1 MLPMPKPEE
10 SPVNHLP
17 VLLESAVELLAP
29 FSGATLVDA
38 TLGAGGHAE
47 LLLEA
52 IGPEGRLIGIDRDP
66 TALDIASRKLA
77 RFGSAFVPVRGN
89 HTDLPDLLRRAG
101 VFAADGILLDLGL
114 SSMQIDDA
122 SRGFSFRQDG
132 PLDMRMDPE
141 VGISAGELLAVRDEV
156 EIRDILRDFGEERR
170 AGAIAR
176 AIVRR
181 RDEAPLQTTGQ
192 LAELVERVLG
202 PAARRFRIHPATRTF
217 QALRIAVNEE
227 VIGLGRLVTDATS
240 MLRRNGRLV
249 VISYHSLEDRAVK
262 KTIRGLAER
271 CTCPPRLPIC
281 SCGRENLVRVLTG
294 KPVRPDD
301 DEIARNPR
309 SRSARMRAAV
319 RL

>member
-1 MLPMPKPEE
+1 MPKPEE

-17 VLLESAVELLAP
+17 VLLEASIEFLAP

-52 IGPEGRLIGIDRDP
+52 IGPDGRLIGIDRDP
-66 TALDIASRKLA
+66 AALDIATRKLA
-77 RFGSAFVPVRGN
+77 RFGSAFTPVRGN
-89 HTDLPDLLRRAG
+89 HTDLPELLRQAG

-141 VGISAGELLAVRDEV
+141 TGSSAAELLARLGAD
-156 EIRDILRDFGEERR
+156 EIRGILRDFGEERR

-181 RDEAPLQTTGQ
+181 RVEAPIETTGQ

-217 QALRIAVNEE
+217 QALRIAVNDE
-227 VIGLGRLVTDATS
+227 VTGLGRLVTDAAS

-262 KTIRGLAER
+262 RTIRGLAER
-271 CTCPPRLPIC
+271 CTCPPRLPVC
-281 SCGRENLVRVLTG
+281 SCGREDLLRVLTG
-294 KPVRPDD
+294 KPVRPGT
-301 DEIARNPR
+301 EEVERNPR